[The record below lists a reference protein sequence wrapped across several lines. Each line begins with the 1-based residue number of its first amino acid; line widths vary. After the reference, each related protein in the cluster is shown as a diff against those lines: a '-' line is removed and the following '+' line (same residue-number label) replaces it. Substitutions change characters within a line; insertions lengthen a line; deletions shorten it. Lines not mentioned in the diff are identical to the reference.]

1 MTEKEDHVTILTVL
15 GDLIQL
21 RCICHT
27 GGDNV
32 IHLDFRDSRPIYEQV
47 KDELRKLVIKGV
59 LETDEK
65 LPSVREL
72 AGSLAINPNT
82 IQRAYRDLEQEG
94 FLYTVAGK
102 GSFVAEHP
110 MPDRGKIVALYEQ
123 LDHVLEELSFL
134 QEEEEQVMEHVTAY
148 YQNLSGGNAE

>member
-1 MTEKEDHVTILTVL
+1 M
-15 GDLIQL
+15 
-21 RCICHT
+21 
-27 GGDNV
+27 
-32 IHLDFRDSRPIYEQV
+32 
-47 KDELRKLVIKGV
+47 
-59 LETDEK
+59 
-65 LPSVREL
+65 
-72 AGSLAINPNT
+72 
-82 IQRAYRDLEQEG
+82 
-94 FLYTVAGK
+94 YTVAGK